1 MFCNIWQYQKDVN
14 KDLIII
20 DKRFGWNFKL
30 VPHILQ
36 SIPCQLA
43 TIQPTYMNKISS
55 LCQTLSVFCAQL
67 KMILLTLK
75 IYKMFCTTLKIIKLT
90 LKIYSP
96 ISVTCLCEPLLDNRG
111 YKCLMGGGGGYILV
125 LGGGGFWYWVV
136 VGTLS

>member
-1 MFCNIWQYQKDVN
+1 M
-14 KDLIII
+14 
-20 DKRFGWNFKL
+20 
-30 VPHILQ
+30 
-36 SIPCQLA
+36 
-43 TIQPTYMNKISS
+43 YMNKISS

-96 ISVTCLCEPLLDNRG
+96 ISVTCLCEPLLDSRG
-111 YKCLMGGGGGYILV
+111 YKCLMGGGGGYWWVNFHKCLMGGGYILV
-125 LGGGGFWYWVV
+125 LGGSGFWYWVV

>member
-1 MFCNIWQYQKDVN
+1 MFCNIWQYQKDVK
-14 KDLIII
+14 KDLTII
-20 DKRFGWNFKL
+20 DNRFGRNFKL

-36 SIPCQLA
+36 SLPRQLA
-43 TIQPTYMNKISS
+43 TNQPTISS

-111 YKCLMGGGGGYILV
+111 YKCLMGGGSILV
-125 LGGGGFWYWVV
+125 LGGGGYTFINRCQN
-136 VGTLS
+136 